1 MRCHLKG
8 VISPGMEKRR
18 PTYDL
23 DGFKAA
29 MTAPNGL
36 AITKVAVL
44 DAAALG
50 FSRADIVATIGSM
63 ERKHFVKSM
72 TSHGDHREWQDVYA
86 VPTRGLVIYTKFRGD
101 VVTEF
106 RVLSFKEREGS

>member
-1 MRCHLKG
+1 
-8 VISPGMEKRR
+8 MEKRR

-23 DGFKAA
+23 DAFKTA

-36 AITKVAVL
+36 AIAKVAL
-44 DAAALG
+44 LNAAALG
-50 FSRADIVATIGSM
+50 FSRADIVATIASM

-72 TSHGDHREWQDVYA
+72 TSHDDHREWQDVYA
-86 VPTRGLVIYTKFRGD
+86 VPAQGLAICTKFRGD

-106 RVLSFKEREGS
+106 RVLSFKERS